1 MICLQSRSFITPA
14 DSFCSHSRRHSAHF
28 WISRRESIKI
38 TVFGILSGVGKPT
51 VMAYRRTKNRLVNL
65 FVVRGWIVSTI
76 NLISGLSTDD
86 RKNSQLAWK
95 PVIFLA
101 ISNVIWSKVAEQPNQ
116 GTSPPSLRRRRESC
130 AYCGRI
136 PLPP

>member
-1 MICLQSRSFITPA
+1 MTPD
-14 DSFCSHSRRHSAHF
+14 DSFCSHPRRHSAHF

-38 TVFGILSGVGKPT
+38 TVFGILSGVGKPF
-51 VMAYRRTKNRLVNL
+51 VIASRRIKNRLVNL
-65 FVVRGWIVSTI
+65 FVVRGWIISTI

-101 ISNVIWSKVAEQPNQ
+101 ISNVFWSKVAEQPNQ
-116 GTSPPSLRRRRESC
+116 GTSPPNLR
-130 AYCGRI
+130 
-136 PLPP
+136 PV